1 MALLSSS
8 FFLCAIKT
16 ETESRETISVKVNCD
31 MAFKAR
37 KNLSKDGG
45 SSENLEG
52 SRGIYVEAG
61 GLSSNRRFFDR
72 KCFVSNSDKIWGVEG
87 QPKFHFQGQKKLV
100 YEGHT

>member
-45 SSENLEG
+45 SSENPEG
-52 SRGIYVEAG
+52 AGGIYVG
-61 GLSSNRRFFDR
+61 GGRAI
-72 KCFVSNSDKIWGVEG
+72 KVI
-87 QPKFHFQGQKKLV
+87 
-100 YEGHT
+100 

>member
-16 ETESRETISVKVNCD
+16 ETESRETISVKFNCD

-45 SSENLEG
+45 SSENLKG
-52 SRGIYVEAG
+52 VGALCVEIGFYADI
-61 GLSSNRRFFDR
+61 S
-72 KCFVSNSDKIWGVEG
+72 
-87 QPKFHFQGQKKLV
+87 
-100 YEGHT
+100 